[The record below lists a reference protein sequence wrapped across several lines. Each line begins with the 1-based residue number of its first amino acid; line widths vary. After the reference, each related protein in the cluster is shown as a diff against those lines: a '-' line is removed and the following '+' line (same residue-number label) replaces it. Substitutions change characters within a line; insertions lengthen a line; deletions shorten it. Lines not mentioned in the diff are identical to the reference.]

1 MVMKSLLAEIVDGG
15 LILPEE
21 ALAMLPAGTPLRVY
35 TDSERGT
42 VRIHAKDPEVM
53 PPDFEQF
60 MDLLDEL
67 NEGVS
72 LDEYTKPVP
81 ESELRSGKQK
91 NDEGKK
97 PPVSVND
104 FFAALEKHE
113 LFLTG
118 KQLAHLRDLL

>member
-1 MVMKSLLAEIVDGG
+1 MVMKSLLAEIVDGR

-81 ESELRSGKQK
+81 ES
-91 NDEGKK
+91 
-97 PPVSVND
+97 D
-104 FFAALEKHE
+104 FSRNAKAIQEAADVRE
-113 LFLTG
+113 
-118 KQLAHLRDLL
+118 RLLCSP